1 MKDRLKSCF
10 PYIMEGDGGERAERD
25 SDDDMTAGT
34 HTVDV
39 IRTKLV
45 GASIGS
51 PIYHKWEQLANYKLM
66 LRV

>member
-1 MKDRLKSCF
+1 
-10 PYIMEGDGGERAERD
+10 MEGDGGERAERD
-25 SDDDMTAGT
+25 SDDDMTAVT